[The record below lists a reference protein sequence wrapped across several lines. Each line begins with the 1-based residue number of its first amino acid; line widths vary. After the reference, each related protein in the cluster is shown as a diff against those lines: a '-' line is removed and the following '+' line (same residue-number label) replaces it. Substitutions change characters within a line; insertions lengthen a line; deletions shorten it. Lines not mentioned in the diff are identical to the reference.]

1 MDPENRPL
9 VLVVD
14 DSPVNRQLLQNI
26 LSKEGYRTAEAENGA
41 EARKRAATEQPALI
55 LLDIRMPGE
64 DGFAVLKALKTNPET
79 ASIPVIFVTG
89 VSDIDAKLSGF
100 ELGAVDYVTKPFHP
114 GEVLARVRLHLKL
127 SIATNSLIVRQADKL
142 RQLTDAQAA
151 LLPSPAEYPEAKFGV
166 YYSALLEAGGDFFDV
181 LPISPGIFGYCVTD
195 FSGHDIKTSYLTA
208 GIKTLL
214 KQNTSP
220 VYQPRETVKIIND
233 VLVEIL
239 PEGLYVTAC
248 YARLNRAA
256 GRMTLVNAGHPPAIH
271 APVGQAAATVDIP
284 GDVLGAFRNVG
295 LGRMKIDVTPGD
307 RFFIYSDGLIESGSS
322 STNRRQRIAHLTR
335 ICEQV
340 SGLPIEAA
348 PETIVQTLLPH
359 PAEVRDD
366 IVLLGVEV

>member
-1 MDPENRPL
+1 MDSENRPL

-14 DSPVNRQLLQNI
+14 DSPVNRQLLRSI
-26 LSKEGYRTAEAENGA
+26 LSKEGYRTATAADGA
-41 EARKRAATEQPALI
+41 EARKMAGTEQPALI

-64 DGFAVLKALKTNPET
+64 DGFDVLKALKTNPET

-100 ELGAVDYVTKPFHP
+100 DLGAVDYVTKPFHP

-127 SIATNSLIVRQADKL
+127 SIATNSLIISQADKL

-151 LLPSPAEYPEAKFGV
+151 LLPTPTDFPEAKFGV

-181 LPISPGIFGYCVTD
+181 LPISPGIFGYCVAD

-220 VYQPRETVKIIND
+220 IYQPTETVKMIND

-248 YARLNRAA
+248 YARLNRPAA
-256 GRMTLVNAGHPPAIH
+256 RITLINAGHPPAIH
-271 APVGQAAATVDIP
+271 APAGRSAAPVDIP
-284 GDVLGAFRNVG
+284 GDVLGTFGNVR
-295 LGRMKIDVTPGD
+295 LGRKQIDVKPGD
-307 RFFIYSDGLIESGSS
+307 RFFLYSDGLIESGSS
-322 STNRRQRIAHLTR
+322 TADRRQRIAQLAR
-335 ICEQV
+335 ICEQTH
-340 SGLPIEAA
+340 GIPIENA
-348 PETIVQTLLPH
+348 PQTIVQTLLPD
-359 PAEVRDD
+359 PSEVHDD
-366 IVLLGVEV
+366 ITLLGLEI